1 MKKNK
6 KLLFS
11 VTIKDCDIATFCT
24 GGPGGQKQNKTASGV
39 RITHRASGAVGE
51 GREHRSQ
58 NANKKAAWERM
69 GKSKTFQAWAKVQ
82 AARIQGEPS
91 IEEVVEKALAESN
104 IKEEWRCQF
113 CEKINLVQKWMIKHQ
128 CPDCGL
134 AYDAELAQ
142 DES

>member
-11 VTIKDCDIATFCT
+11 ITLKDCDIDTFCT

-39 RITHRASGAVGE
+39 RITHRASGAVGV

-58 NANKKAAWERM
+58 EANKKAAFERM
-69 GKSKTFQAWAKVQ
+69 GKSKTFQTWAKMQ
-82 AARIQGEPS
+82 AARINGQPS
-91 IEEVVEKALAESN
+91 VEEVVEKQMQQDN

-113 CEKINLVQKWMIKHQ
+113 CDMMTLAKNWWNNK
-128 CPDCGL
+128 CPSCGK
-134 AYDAELAQ
+134 AYDSDLAQ
-142 DES
+142 DDE